1 MDQTWRMTD
10 RNLQAMKA
18 QSHMPNEWRP
28 GLKFYKA
35 VREQDGEPVFGLAIY
50 AADEAV
56 LPLTVH

>member
-1 MDQTWRMTD
+1 MTD
-10 RNLQAMKA
+10 RNLQARKA

-50 AADEAV
+50 AADERYYR
-56 LPLTVH
+56 